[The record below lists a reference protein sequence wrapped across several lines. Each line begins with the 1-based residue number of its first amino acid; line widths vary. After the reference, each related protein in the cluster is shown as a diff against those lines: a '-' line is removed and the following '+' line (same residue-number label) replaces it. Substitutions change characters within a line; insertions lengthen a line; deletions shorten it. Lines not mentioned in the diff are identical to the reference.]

1 MQQNGTM
8 NLNGVDVSHNQMTGI
23 YLHSGTLSMSRRSSV
38 SAEPRWG
45 IFVDNG
51 TVNIDSGCKVTQNSV
66 GGGISGSGTVN
77 LADKD
82 IVFNNQPNN
91 CDDDYINCVN

>member
-1 MQQNGTM
+1 M
-8 NLNGVDVSHNQMTGI
+8 
-23 YLHSGTLSMSRRSSV
+23 
-38 SAEPRWG
+38 
-45 IFVDNG
+45 
-51 TVNIDSGCKVTQNSV
+51 TQNSV